1 MTKMQTTRRRFLV
14 AAITF
19 STVAASTSGSLWLRS
34 SAAWAQTNDA
44 DDDLTEV
51 LLRMARLLFPHDGL
65 ADEVYAGVVGGVLA
79 VTASDPAMS
88 EVLRS
93 AESVLDSKRDQ
104 SWMNL
109 DEAEQIAVMQE
120 VESEAFFAAIL
131 GTVRGHFYYNPE
143 VWKHIDYPGSSREF
157 GGYINRGFDDID
169 WLPEGT

>member
-1 MTKMQTTRRRFLV
+1 MTDMQTTRRRFLV

-19 STVAASTSGSLWLRS
+19 STVAAGTSSSLWLKS
-34 SAAWAQTNDA
+34 SAAWAQANDA
-44 DDDLTEV
+44 DGDLTEV
-51 LLRMARLLFPHDGL
+51 LVRMARLLFPHDGL
-65 ADEVYAGVVGGVLA
+65 ADEVYAGIIGGALA
-79 VTASDPAMS
+79 VAASDPAMS

-93 AESVLDSKRDQ
+93 AESVFDSRRDQ
-104 SWMNL
+104 PWINL

-120 VESEAFFAAIL
+120 VQGEAFFAAIL

-169 WLPEGT
+169 WLSEGS